1 MRSSIAAVPL
11 LASAFI
17 GCAEPAPTSP
27 PTVTSVQSLGVAAQR
42 SSAARPFKGSCT
54 TTFTAPP
61 LPLPPVISQ
70 VDTGTCELT
79 HLGRAALY
87 GELEINFATGTQS
100 GWRTLTAANG
110 DELYLAVTGRNA
122 GAVGGLVTIDA
133 QLTIVGGT
141 GRFAG
146 ATGSARGTGSANLA
160 TRSTSVSIEG
170 TINY

>member
-27 PTVTSVQSLGVAAQR
+27 PTL
-42 SSAARPFKGSCT
+42 

-146 ATGSARGTGSANLA
+146 ATGSARGTGTANLA

-170 TINY
+170 TIND